1 MKKYSM
7 IIFYVLMSIVLVF
20 PLTMQAEEEKE
31 YHMMKSQEGEHMMK
45 KPGGPMGHHDW
56 FSSLNLDEA
65 VLKKVQEMRLKNK
78 EKILEL
84 KNQIEKKELEM
95 EKILMEKELDL
106 NKILSIHD
114 EISNLRQKISRKM
127 IEQKIETYKLLPD
140 DKKEEAKKLFLHRFL
155 GKRHGKWGMHGKT
168 EMHGEEGKPGCPM
181 NK

>member
-7 IIFYVLMSIVLVF
+7 IIFYVLMSAVLVF

-31 YHMMKSQEGEHMMK
+31 CHMMKSQEGVNMME

-56 FSSLNLDEA
+56 FSSLNLDED
-65 VLKKVQEMRLKNK
+65 VLKKMQEMRLKNK

-114 EISNLRQKISRKM
+114 EISNLRQKISRKI
-127 IEQKIETYKLLPD
+127 IEQKIEMYKLLPD
-140 DKKEEAKKLFLHRFL
+140 DKKEEARKMFLHRFL
-155 GKRHGKWGMHGKT
+155 KRGHGKT
-168 EMHGEEGKPGCPM
+168 GEHLQKGSPDCPR